1 MSLHIGGL
9 SSDVQE
15 QDLQHVFQKFGPCT
29 VRRMQDRYG
38 FAVFDASGDAARAL
52 RKLNRTFVCGRRITV
67 NWSKHQPNHSR
78 SFRRSS
84 RQIGSSNG
92 RASRDGVDNLRLREP
107 ADQKN
112 DSTSHGISLNP
123 VDGVEE
129 KNNHMSHDKSHN
141 PDDIVEKNSDEIAEG
156 MKEAGESIGE
166 DPVEMKMDDGGTS
179 DARETNGEDPV
190 EMKMDDGG
198 TSGANAIQHD
208 RWGETGI
215 GNHGGDDDDFDR
227 FEPYHGYRKREEKKK
242 IVKADHRRNSEK
254 WQKHPAERFDQNHG
268 KSRALP
274 TCYKTLG
281 DGFSLREREELRLR
295 KFRYPSTRRPES
307 HVDPMTR
314 AHHRVQD
321 FRKPFSD
328 RTGRAPKLSDVPRL
342 DRTHIPQ
349 SKNMAEAPKEAHNG
363 SKLKRSREP
372 SLSSERN
379 SSYSRSRSPSP
390 RSRAQSPSHSAHS
403 SSKSSQPTQPGGL
416 KQGPR
421 SNFSHHGPLS
431 VSVSPKCD
439 SPPAAGNKDSGV
451 LVNSPLESDLD
462 IKARSELRHMD
473 DCKQEAEGSRLNCE
487 VPVVSSKLDAQSNG
501 DVPVPGVDVKV
512 SGHAET
518 NLRKDM
524 VDDIVGDA
532 LLGETT
538 NPVDTLPVKSNM
550 EHVVKKGRI
559 ISLKLTTSEVV
570 SALKHYGV
578 EAREVVLSNQ
588 TVENYFGAA
597 RLWPWEIIYYRRCKK
612 GPISTENY
620 GKRLEQNKEFGIVD
634 QYVRSSS
641 GWWEH
646 H

>member
-9 SSDVQE
+9 SSAVQE
-15 QDLQHVFQKFGPCT
+15 HYLQRVFQKFGPCT
-29 VRRMQDRYG
+29 VRRMKDRYG

-52 RKLNRTFVCGRRITV
+52 RQLHGTFVCGRRITV

-84 RQIGSSNG
+84 RKIGSSNG
-92 RASRDGVDNLRLREP
+92 RASRDGVDNFRLSEP
-107 ADQKN
+107 AAQKS
-112 DSTSHGISLNP
+112 DP

-166 DPVEMKMDDGGTS
+166 DPGEMKMDDGGTS
-179 DARETNGEDPV
+179 DARENNGEDPV

-198 TSGANAIQHD
+198 TSGANAIEHD

-242 IVKADHRRNSEK
+242 TVKAEHRRISEK
-254 WQKHPAERFDQNHG
+254 WQKHPAERFEQNHG

-295 KFRYPSTRRPES
+295 EFRYPSTRRPES

-349 SKNMAEAPKEAHNG
+349 SENMAEAPKEAHNG

-379 SSYSRSRSPSP
+379 SSCSRSRSPCP

-403 SSKSSQPTQPGGL
+403 SSKSSQPTQHGGL
-416 KQGPR
+416 KLGPR
-421 SNFSHHGPLS
+421 SNLSHHGPLS

-439 SPPAAGNKDSGV
+439 SPPAA
-451 LVNSPLESDLD
+451 
-462 IKARSELRHMD
+462 ARSELRHMD

-487 VPVVSSKLDAQSNG
+487 IPAASSKLGAQSNG
-501 DVPVPGVDVKV
+501 DLPVPGVDVKV

-518 NLRKDM
+518 NLHKDM

-538 NPVDTLPVKSNM
+538 NPEDTLSVKSNM

-578 EAREVVLSNQ
+578 ETREVVLSNQ

-597 RLWPWEIIYYRRCKK
+597 RLWPWEIIYYRRSKK

-641 GWWEH
+641 GWWERH
-646 H
+646 